1 MSLQEI
7 PEPVVGIVQLVEY
20 QRLETCLSISSAVVL
35 VYDYMIT
42 FDLEASLIWSHHSGW
57 SWTAI
62 LFMLNRYLPFV
73 GSANFLW
80 HEFTSGVTHGVCENL
95 FEATGWL
102 ILVSVTTAEIIL
114 TIRTWA
120 VWQRTRIL
128 TIALSIFFVVVWG
141 PNIAVMWI
149 FLDSIE
155 FGPTPYPGYQ
165 GCNIVKSSQI
175 MAVTWG
181 LLMLY
186 ETVILILMVY
196 RGYISYRN
204 GGNSAL
210 FNVVYRDG
218 VLYYFY
224 LFVLSLVNIIVISSH
239 PRYIFI
245 LASYEHAI
253 HAILASRMIL
263 HMRDLASRDPFGAW
277 ELSTAGS
284 SENYTRPHPIRF
296 RQYQA

>member
-7 PEPVVGIVQLVEY
+7 QEPVAGIIQLVEY
-20 QRLETCLSISSAVVL
+20 QRLETLVASFSGLAVGTDSPLAVSSAVVL

-62 LFMLNRYLPFV
+62 LFMLKRYLPFA

-80 HEFTSGVTHGVCENL
+80 HEFTSSVTHGVCENL

-141 PNIAVMWI
+141 PNIAVMRI

-155 FGPTPYPGYQ
+155 
-165 GCNIVKSSQI
+165 C
-175 MAVTWG
+175 
-181 LLMLY
+181 
-186 ETVILILMVY
+186 ET
-196 RGYISYRN
+196 
-204 GGNSAL
+204 
-210 FNVVYRDG
+210 
-218 VLYYFY
+218 
-224 LFVLSLVNIIVISSH
+224 
-239 PRYIFI
+239 
-245 LASYEHAI
+245 ASYTTYEA
-253 HAILASRMIL
+253 APLL
-263 HMRDLASRDPFGAW
+263 
-277 ELSTAGS
+277 TA
-284 SENYTRPHPIRF
+284 TR
-296 RQYQA
+296 